1 LSAARGVSF
10 GAVTEALSF
19 GHGVAL
25 VLELGK
31 LPAPLLAGC
40 DVVRVLV
47 EIVHVRAHDLDRPHA
62 GTADPICKKVS
73 GQKAEDNEDPVADRS
88 GGDAVHAVRRY
99 QAGIRFASNRTN
111 LGNVRK
117 NP

>member
-47 EIVHVRAHDLDRPHA
+47 EIVHCEHTTSIGRTRGPRTQSA
-62 GTADPICKKVS
+62 KKVS

>member
-1 LSAARGVSF
+1 LSSARGVSF

-47 EIVHVRAHDLDRPHA
+47 EIVHCEHTTSIGRTRGPRTQSA
-62 GTADPICKKVS
+62 KKYPAKKQRTTRIPLRIVL
-73 GQKAEDNEDPVADRS
+73 
-88 GGDAVHAVRRY
+88 AVTPYMR
-99 QAGIRFASNRTN
+99 
-111 LGNVRK
+111 
-117 NP
+117 

>member
-47 EIVHVRAHDLDRPHA
+47 EIVHCEHTTSIGRTRGPRTQSA
-62 GTADPICKKVS
+62 KKKYPAKKQRTTRIPLRIVL
-73 GQKAEDNEDPVADRS
+73 
-88 GGDAVHAVRRY
+88 AVTPYMR
-99 QAGIRFASNRTN
+99 
-111 LGNVRK
+111 
-117 NP
+117 